1 MNTCWVP
8 HLEMSPKCLTM
19 ATIALDILCIC
30 ALIVYNFEQV
40 TVALHSTFWISAVW
54 LLHGWCHVKLLP
66 CWCKVYVHHT
76 AMHQF
81 TVSLYSKLHICMLH
95 VCLAETCHLHFWQ
108 NGWDLL
114 YATAVT
120 RVWNK
125 YRNKRQHREE
135 NSPTVPARTQTP
147 RPFDHKSTTLPL
159 SHPHSAWYWYPC
171 LFIRPFLTTVNAM
184 HCIFKC
190 CLISPFHK
198 RLKWLRSAQNLD

>member
-1 MNTCWVP
+1 MN
-8 HLEMSPKCLTM
+8 LTM

-66 CWCKVYVHHT
+66 CWRKVYVHHT

-147 RPFDHKSTTLPL
+147 ETFWSQVHHSTAEPSPL
-159 SHPHSAWYWYPC
+159 S
-171 LFIRPFLTTVNAM
+171 LI
-184 HCIFKC
+184 
-190 CLISPFHK
+190 LISMSIYPSFFNDGECDALHIQV
-198 RLKWLRSAQNLD
+198 LPYFPIS